1 MIFGVGFLALIAA
14 EALEAV
20 SVLSEPLALTLAVV
34 ARHGAFPLESHSVL
48 PDNEFAGS
56 SRRKLW
62 WILTPVGV
70 DALAGVFYYHPTL
83 YLLVHEVKKN
93 IWPSKYLDKYQHGQV

>member
-1 MIFGVGFLALIAA
+1 VVFSEGAAALLAA

-20 SVLSEPLALTLAVV
+20 TMLPEAFAAHPAIV
-34 ARHGAFPLESHSVL
+34 AGHCGFSLESTAGL

-62 WILTPVGV
+62 WILAPISVS
-70 DALAGVFYYHPTL
+70 ALIGAFALLGQLYHDGS
-83 YLLVHEVKKN
+83 YSAIRN
-93 IWPSKYLDKYQHGQV
+93 